1 MGFFSRRKIHK
12 SVAEDNTVEVT
23 EVDGVRQLHLGS
35 KTVQSG
41 MRVCDPTE
49 LVFNYSRAL
58 MYFLLFRNNI
68 KDLLMIGLGGA
79 SVTKYIHRYCP
90 DINQTVVE
98 INQQVIDVARSHFFM
113 PDNDEKLNVL
123 KGDGLHYMANNPL
136 SQDCLMIDGFDSDG
150 IPDGFCTPDF
160 FDLCYDVLKDNGV
173 FLINLWG
180 SDKNF
185 DIYLMRIEQT
195 FLGRVLVLP
204 TGKPGNIIVFGFK
217 DPVKLTEKR
226 LRERALQLNHDHTV
240 NFTEF
245 LDKLHEQNGY
255 QKMYSILESL

>member
-1 MGFFSRRKIHK
+1 LGFFRRKIYK
-12 SVAEDNTVEVT
+12 SVAEDYSVEVT
-23 EVDGVRQLHLGS
+23 ELDGIRQLHLGS

-41 MRVCDPTE
+41 MSVAEPLK

-58 MYFLLFRNNI
+58 MYFLLFRDNI
-68 KDLLMIGLGGA
+68 KDLLMIGLGGG
-79 SVTKYIHRYCP
+79 SVTKYIHGYCP

-98 INQQVIDVARSHFFM
+98 INQQVIDVARSHFFLA
-113 PDNDEKLNVL
+113 DNDEKLNVL

-217 DPVKLTEKR
+217 DPIKLTEKR
-226 LRERALQLNHDHTV
+226 LRERALKLNHDHTID
-240 NFTEF
+240 FTEF

-255 QKMYSILESL
+255 RKMYDILESL